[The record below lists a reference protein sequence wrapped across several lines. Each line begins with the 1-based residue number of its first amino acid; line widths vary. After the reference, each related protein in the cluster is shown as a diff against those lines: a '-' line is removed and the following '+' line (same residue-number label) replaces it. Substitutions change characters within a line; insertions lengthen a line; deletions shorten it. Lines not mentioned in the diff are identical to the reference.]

1 MELTIFSNIMIF
13 WGDDISLAK
22 FQYRPA
28 LVLLKQY
35 KFKLFIEN
43 VSLFNEG
50 SVSFWFSQYI
60 LSKDIS
66 LAKKERYQYEELI
79 NLLIDLVIYVLFVY
93 LFSIRKCITLDVMM
107 HE

>member
-1 MELTIFSNIMIF
+1 M
-13 WGDDISLAK
+13 WSLLLNEILLGL
-22 FQYRPA
+22 FFFNERSGID
-28 LVLLKQY
+28 LFGILLKQY

-60 LSKDIS
+60 LSKDIF